1 MIKLFNSVDALYSIL
16 ESFRLDKQV
25 LDYRIIV
32 GANNLVTV
40 FIISEVI
47 ESLQTT
53 VEEYGATCIFITDDD
68 TKEEYSFYF
77 HTIFRDLLVCKN
89 KCLPVG
95 HLNAHI

>member
-68 TKEEYSFYF
+68 IT
-77 HTIFRDLLVCKN
+77 N
-89 KCLPVG
+89 KIEIPFGNDSRCPY
-95 HLNAHI
+95 